1 MHLAV
6 FILEEDK
13 MVDETFRD
21 VIQDELRLTY
31 KFYVQVSVLATFEAF
46 ILLQRKQE
54 KNDSFLPTDSA
65 HSVPLDQRSQKKWS
79 WHKLPMKAPF
89 EG

>member
-1 MHLAV
+1 MHFISVKLAV

-31 KFYVQVSVLATFEAF
+31 KFYVQVSVLSTSEA
-46 ILLQRKQE
+46 ILEILRYLIF
-54 KNDSFLPTDSA
+54 SL
-65 HSVPLDQRSQKKWS
+65 
-79 WHKLPMKAPF
+79 
-89 EG
+89 

>member
-1 MHLAV
+1 MHFISVHLAV

-46 ILLQRKQE
+46 IQILMPCL
-54 KNDSFLPTDSA
+54 A
-65 HSVPLDQRSQKKWS
+65 C
-79 WHKLPMKAPF
+79 
-89 EG
+89 

>member
-31 KFYVQVSVLATFEAF
+31 KFYVQVSVLSTSEA
-46 ILLQRKQE
+46 ILEILRYLIF
-54 KNDSFLPTDSA
+54 SL
-65 HSVPLDQRSQKKWS
+65 
-79 WHKLPMKAPF
+79 
-89 EG
+89 

>member
-1 MHLAV
+1 MHFISVRLAV

-46 ILLQRKQE
+46 IQILMPCL
-54 KNDSFLPTDSA
+54 A
-65 HSVPLDQRSQKKWS
+65 C
-79 WHKLPMKAPF
+79 
-89 EG
+89 

>member
-1 MHLAV
+1 MHFISVKLAV

-46 ILLQRKQE
+46 IQILMPCL
-54 KNDSFLPTDSA
+54 A
-65 HSVPLDQRSQKKWS
+65 C
-79 WHKLPMKAPF
+79 
-89 EG
+89 

>member
-1 MHLAV
+1 MHFISVKLAV
-6 FILEEDK
+6 FVLEEDK

-46 ILLQRKQE
+46 IQILMPCL
-54 KNDSFLPTDSA
+54 A
-65 HSVPLDQRSQKKWS
+65 C
-79 WHKLPMKAPF
+79 
-89 EG
+89 

>member
-1 MHLAV
+1 MHFISVRLAV

-13 MVDETFRD
+13 IVDETFRD

-46 ILLQRKQE
+46 IQILMPCL
-54 KNDSFLPTDSA
+54 A
-65 HSVPLDQRSQKKWS
+65 C
-79 WHKLPMKAPF
+79 
-89 EG
+89 

>member
-1 MHLAV
+1 MIVRRQVFKTKCLHCNILNLLIYFTHFISVHLAV

-31 KFYVQVSVLATFEAF
+31 KFYVQVSVLSTSEA
-46 ILLQRKQE
+46 ILEILRYLIF
-54 KNDSFLPTDSA
+54 SL
-65 HSVPLDQRSQKKWS
+65 
-79 WHKLPMKAPF
+79 
-89 EG
+89 